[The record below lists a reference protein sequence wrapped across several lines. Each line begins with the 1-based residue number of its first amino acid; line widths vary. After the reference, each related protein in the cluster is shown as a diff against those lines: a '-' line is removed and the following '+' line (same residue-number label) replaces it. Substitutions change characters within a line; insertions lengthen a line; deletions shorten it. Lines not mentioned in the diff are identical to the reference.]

1 MLAFQQHRC
10 ENSDMTV
17 SITIRDVSN
26 ETRDA
31 LAARAARSGRSL
43 QEYLSW
49 QLNELAARPDVA
61 AAIATIRERA
71 RAYPAVETAEILS
84 DLDADRR

>member
-1 MLAFQQHRC
+1 
-10 ENSDMTV
+10 MTV
-17 SITIRDVSN
+17 SITIRNLPN

-43 QEYLSW
+43 QEYLSA
-49 QLNELAARPDVA
+49 QLRELAAKPELDVA
-61 AAIATIRERA
+61 LAEIRA
-71 RAYPAVETAEILS
+71 RARHYPTLDASSVID